1 MLTPDQIKDKLE
13 DKNFKNPLH
22 AYDGH
27 EVVIPAEKLK
37 NVFAVRERPRVSFLS
52 GKLIIEELMTEEIL
66 QEVKDYL
73 RGQGQYS
80 YQMVKEYSFDRFISG
95 NKARKDG
102 DITGAIFR
110 FARSSTAITFKLAY
124 L

>member
-1 MLTPDQIKDKLE
+1 MLTPEQIQDKLQ

-27 EVVIPAEKLK
+27 EVVIPFDKLK
-37 NVFAVRERPRVSFLS
+37 NIFIVRETKRMSVLTGNFLVD
-52 GKLIIEELMTEEIL
+52 ELLTEEIL
-66 QEVKDYL
+66 PEVKDYL
-73 RGQGQYS
+73 RGQGQYN
-80 YQMVKEYSFDRFISG
+80 YQMVKERSIDWYLAGGKKS
-95 NKARKDG
+95 
-102 DITGAIFR
+102 DIKGAIFR

>member
-1 MLTPDQIKDKLE
+1 MLTPEQIQDKLQ

-27 EVVIPAEKLK
+27 EVEVPADKLK
-37 NVFAVRERPRVSFLS
+37 NIFGVREHRRMNYATGNFVIDE
-52 GKLIIEELMTEEIL
+52 LIMEELRDD
-66 QEVKDYL
+66 VKEYL
-73 RGQGQYS
+73 RGQGPYN
-80 YQMVKEYSFDRFISG
+80 YQMVKERSIDWYMKGG
-95 NKARKDG
+95 NTS
-102 DITGAIFR
+102 DIVGAVFR